1 MAGAGGEGLARRAG
15 AAADRNIA
23 AAEGAGAALA
33 GKIRAAS
40 RKERALGAAA
50 AVGGGLLVLW
60 AAVHYLFGGHF
71 DALFVAMEA
80 AHIIGMAVLIRKLG
94 SERSCEGLSL
104 RTQELTAGYLLL
116 RLLASVFYEG
126 NHHTLLDAASL
137 AATGWVIQLM
147 RHGQISKTYDAAR
160 DLSPKESVKYLVL
173 PCIVLGVLVNPGL
186 TRVKGLLGFVTN
198 SMWACSVYME
208 AVAVAPQLVMM
219 RNIAEKKGYMER
231 NSTAHYVFALGIA
244 RFLGCASWIL
254 QPRVLS
260 YVFGQTRSFKLWGA
274 FSLISELVQTLILAD
289 FCYYYIKSVVE
300 GSLLVRFH
308 SSV

>member
-1 MAGAGGEGLARRAG
+1 MG
-15 AAADRNIA
+15 
-23 AAEGAGAALA
+23 
-33 GKIRAAS
+33 
-40 RKERALGAAA
+40 
-50 AVGGGLLVLW
+50 
-60 AAVHYLFGGHF
+60 
-71 DALFVAMEA
+71 
-80 AHIIGMAVLIRKLG
+80 
-94 SERSCEGLSL
+94 
-104 RTQELTAGYLLL
+104 
-116 RLLASVFYEG
+116 
-126 NHHTLLDAASL
+126 
-137 AATGWVIQLM
+137 
-147 RHGQISKTYDAAR
+147 ISKTYDAAR

-231 NSTAHYVFALGIA
+231 NSTAHYVFGL
-244 RFLGCASWIL
+244 
-254 QPRVLS
+254 
-260 YVFGQTRSFKLWGA
+260 TRSFKLWGA

-300 GSLLVRFH
+300 GSLLVRFQ

>member
-1 MAGAGGEGLARRAG
+1 MDGGIRG
-15 AAADRNIA
+15 
-23 AAEGAGAALA
+23 AEGAGAALA
-33 GKIRAAS
+33 GKIRKAS
-40 RKERALGAAA
+40 RKGRAVGAAA
-50 AVGGGLLVLW
+50 AVGGGLFVLW
-60 AAVHYLFGGHF
+60 AVVHFVFGGHF

-80 AHIIGMAVLIRKLG
+80 AHILGMAVLIRKLG

-104 RTQELTAGYLLL
+104 RTQELTAAYLLL

-147 RHGQISKTYDAAR
+147 RHGQIAKTYDASK
-160 DLSPKESVKYLVL
+160 DLTLKDSVKFLVL
-173 PCIVLGVLVNPGL
+173 PCLLLGLLINPGL
-186 TRVKGLLGFVTN
+186 TRVTGVLGFVTN
-198 SMWACSVYME
+198 AMWATSVYME
-208 AVAVAPQLVMM
+208 ALAVAPQLVMM
-219 RNIAEKKGYMER
+219 RNIAERKGYMER
-231 NSTAHYVFALGIA
+231 NSTAHYVFCLGIS

-254 QPRVLS
+254 QPKVLS

-300 GSLLVRFH
+300 GSLLVRFQ

>member
-1 MAGAGGEGLARRAG
+1 MGSEGLARRGG
-15 AAADRNIA
+15 AAVDGSIRG
-23 AAEGAGAALA
+23 AEGAGVALA
-33 GKIRAAS
+33 GKIRKAS

-50 AVGGGLLVLW
+50 AVGGGLFVLW
-60 AAVHYLFGGHF
+60 AVVHYVFGGHF

-80 AHIIGMAVLIRKLG
+80 AHILGMVVLIRKLG

-104 RTQELTAGYLLL
+104 RTQELTAAYLLL

-147 RHGQISKTYDAAR
+147 RHGQIAKTYDASK
-160 DLSPKESVKYLVL
+160 DLTPKDSVKYLVL
-173 PCIVLGVLVNPGL
+173 PCFLLGLLVNPGL
-186 TRVKGLLGFVTN
+186 TRVKGVLGFVTN
-198 SMWACSVYME
+198 AMWAMSVYME

-219 RNIAEKKGYMER
+219 RNIAERKGYMER
-231 NSTAHYVFALGIA
+231 NSTAHYVFCLGIS

-254 QPRVLS
+254 QPKVLS

-300 GSLLVRFH
+300 GSLLVRFQ